1 MNINARQL
9 QSFLRVAESGSFTE
23 AAEQLHM
30 TQPSLSHQIR
40 QLEHML
46 RIKLFERTTRRV
58 MLTEAGSAFLPAA
71 ERILNRL
78 ESAVRDMHNL
88 AEGQTGRVSF
98 AALLTVGASLIPA
111 AMAEFQRQY
120 PNVTLEYLEESDEP
134 IYQQVNNGDIDFGI
148 GAMPRQVDEIIFTPI
163 YKDYLYFVCSP
174 RHPLAKSREVS
185 WHDIVQSPFI
195 AMKTGTSMRSLME
208 QGFAIS
214 QTPMQPVQTA
224 IYQSTILGM
233 VACDLGVSVVPSSM
247 KLMFERNDVCL
258 IPIKERLYRDIG
270 LMVAQNRPLSKAA
283 QELVDVI
290 LQIVGE
296 NRSLLPR
303 SD

>member
-9 QSFLRVAESGSFTE
+9 QAFLRVAQLGSFTE

-58 MLTEAGSAFLPAA
+58 LLTEAGSAFLPAA

-111 AMAEFQRQY
+111 AMAAFQRQY

-174 RHPLAKSREVS
+174 RHPLAKRSEVS
-185 WHDIVQSPFI
+185 WHDIVKSPFI

-208 QGFAIS
+208 QGFAI
-214 QTPMQPVQTA
+214 TNIPMQPVQTA

-233 VACDLGVSVVPSSM
+233 VSCDLGVSVVPSSM

-283 QELVDVI
+283 QELVNVI

>member
-1 MNINARQL
+1 MNVNARQL
-9 QSFLRVAESGSFTE
+9 QSFLRVAQLGSFTE

-58 MLTEAGSAFLPAA
+58 ILTEAGNAFLPAA
-71 ERILNRL
+71 ERILARL
-78 ESAVRDMHNL
+78 EKAVRDMHSL

-111 AMAEFQRQY
+111 AMASFQRQY

-134 IYQQVNNGDIDFGI
+134 IYQLVNNGDIDFGI
-148 GAMPRQVDEIIFTPI
+148 GAMPPQNDDIIFTPI

-174 RHPLAKSREVS
+174 RHPLAKCSEVS
-185 WHDIVQSPFI
+185 WHDIVKNPFI
-195 AMKTGTSMRSLME
+195 AIKSGTSMRSLME
-208 QGFAIS
+208 QGFAITH
-214 QTPMQPVQTA
+214 TPMQPVQTA

-270 LMVAQNRPLSKAA
+270 LIVATSRPLSKAA
-283 QELVDVI
+283 QELVHVI

>member
-1 MNINARQL
+1 MNINARQI
-9 QSFLRVAESGSFTE
+9 QSFIRVAQLGSFTE
-23 AAEQLHM
+23 AAELLHM

-40 QLEHML
+40 QLEHTL

-58 MLTEAGSAFLPAA
+58 VLTEAGQTFLPAA
-71 ERILNRL
+71 ERILTRL
-78 ESAVRDMHNL
+78 ESALRDMHSL
-88 AEGQTGRVSF
+88 ADGHTGRVSF

-111 AMAEFQRQY
+111 AMAEFQRQH
-120 PNVTLEYLEESDEP
+120 PKVTLEYLEESDEP
-134 IYQQVNNGDIDFGI
+134 IYQQVINGDIDFGI
-148 GAMPRQVDEIIFTPI
+148 GAMPRQVEDIIFSPI

-174 RHPLAKSREVS
+174 RHPLAEYSEVS
-185 WHDIVQSPFI
+185 WHEIVQSPFI
-195 AMKTGTSMRSLME
+195 AMKTGTSMRNLME
-208 QGFAIS
+208 QGFS
-214 QTPMQPVQTA
+214 MTSVPMEPVQTA

-258 IPIKERLYRDIG
+258 IPIKERLFRDIG
-270 LMVAQNRPLSKAA
+270 LMVAQKRPLSKAA
-283 QELVDVI
+283 QELVNVI
-290 LQIVGE
+290 MQVVGE